1 MRTRFALVALAVALS
16 TACGEGPL
24 VPTSG
29 AIRIVL
35 TTIGADPD
43 ADGYAVTLD
52 GAAPRTVGVNGTLV
66 LRDLGTGAH
75 SVTLAG
81 LAANCTAGG
90 ENPRAVTVRAGD
102 TLQVAFAVVC
112 VAVTGT
118 IEIKAATS
126 GADVDPD
133 GYTVQVDGG
142 TTAALAVSGTTRFEG
157 LSAGS
162 HTVTLAG
169 AATNCPVA
177 ADNPRTVSV
186 TTGAVKRDTARTTF
200 QVICVATTAVIEVA
214 AVTSGIDL
222 DPDGYTVQ
230 VDGGASRALAV
241 SGTIRFEGLG
251 AGSHTVTMTGAAANC
266 PIAPD
271 NPRTV
276 NVTTGAVTR
285 DTARTK
291 FQVTCGAATG
301 SIQVTTATSGIDL
314 DPNGY
319 AMQIDGGSLRLLL
332 GAGTVTI
339 DGLAGGD
346 HSVVLSGAAGNCTVG
361 GDNPRVLHVIT
372 GGAARDTARTLFQVT
387 CVAVTGSI
395 EVKAATTGVD
405 FTPNGYTVL
414 IDVGS
419 LAPLPV
425 NGAATIGGLSAGDH
439 TVRLV
444 GSAGN
449 CTITGDN
456 PRAVHVT
463 TGGVTRDTAR
473 TTFSV
478 SCVAATGSIQVT
490 TATAGMDLDPD
501 GYTVLLDNGQQ
512 RPLGDNGTTVI
523 EGVSAG
529 DHSVILFGAVGNCA
543 LAGNNPRTVHVTTGG
558 STRDT
563 VRTTFQLTCVRVE
576 KIAFQS
582 GASVDQAIIAVAYAD
597 GSNTVTL
604 ARGTGPSW
612 SPDGTKIAFAA
623 IDYYCDYY
631 YYDCYYYPVGLA
643 VMSADGS
650 GLVFLTNEASD
661 AQPTWSPD
669 GTRIAFISSRNGRS
683 GVYVLNAGVPTLLT
697 NTPRAV
703 SKPAWSPDGTR
714 LAFTCVVDSGN
725 SDICVINA
733 NGTGFT
739 RLTSDPG
746 QDAGPAW
753 KPDGSRIAFATTRYA
768 GAYELASM
776 TPDGGDVTRLSPAT
790 AASEPAWKPD
800 GTKLVVANLVCGSSS
815 GCSSRGLLVMTAG
828 GTGLTTVSAG
838 ADYAPAWRP

>member
-1 MRTRFALVALAVALS
+1 MSCGSPMPRGERIAKPAEWGTPIRPVFHSLRGEPNPEASMRTRFALVALAVALS

-162 HTVTLAG
+162 YTVTLAG

-200 QVICVATTAVIEVA
+200 QVTCVATTAVIEVA
-214 AVTSGIDL
+214 AATSGIDL

-230 VDGGASRALAV
+230 VDGGASQVLAV
-241 SGTIRFEGLG
+241 NGAARFEGLG
-251 AGSHTVTMTGAAANC
+251 AGSHTVTVT
-266 PIAPD
+266 
-271 NPRTV
+271 
-276 NVTTGAVTR
+276 VTTGAVKR
-285 DTARTK
+285 DTARTT

-319 AMQIDGGSLRLLL
+319 ALQIDGGSLRLLL
-332 GAGTVTI
+332 GAGTVTV

-346 HSVVLSGAAGNCTVG
+346 HSVVLSGAAGNCTVA
-361 GDNPRVLHVIT
+361 GDNPRTLHAIT
-372 GGAARDTARTLFQVT
+372 GGAARDTARTTFQVT
-387 CVAVTGSI
+387 CVALTGS
-395 EVKAATTGVD
+395 VQVTAATSGVD
-405 FTPNGYTVL
+405 VAPNGYTVL

-419 LAPLPV
+419 LAPLPL
-425 NGAATIGGLSAGDH
+425 NGATTIGGLTAGDH
-439 TVRLV
+439 SVRLV
-444 GSAGN
+444 GAPGN
-449 CTITGDN
+449 CTIAGEN

-463 TGGVTRDTAR
+463 AGGVTRDTAR
-473 TTFSV
+473 TTFAV
-478 SCVAATGSIQVT
+478 TCVAVTGTVQVT
-490 TATAGMDLDPD
+490 APTSGIDLDPN

-512 RPLGDNGTTVI
+512 QPLAPNGAAVI
-523 EGVSAG
+523 EGVSGG
-529 DHSVILFGAVGNCA
+529 DHTVILFGAATNCTIT
-543 LAGNNPRTVHVTTGG
+543 GDNPRTVHVTTGG
-558 STRDT
+558 
-563 VRTTFQLTCVRVE
+563 
-576 KIAFQS
+576 
-582 GASVDQAIIAVAYAD
+582 
-597 GSNTVTL
+597 
-604 ARGTGPSW
+604 
-612 SPDGTKIAFAA
+612 
-623 IDYYCDYY
+623 
-631 YYDCYYYPVGLA
+631 
-643 VMSADGS
+643 
-650 GLVFLTNEASD
+650 
-661 AQPTWSPD
+661 
-669 GTRIAFISSRNGRS
+669 
-683 GVYVLNAGVPTLLT
+683 
-697 NTPRAV
+697 
-703 SKPAWSPDGTR
+703 
-714 LAFTCVVDSGN
+714 
-725 SDICVINA
+725 
-733 NGTGFT
+733 
-739 RLTSDPG
+739 
-746 QDAGPAW
+746 
-753 KPDGSRIAFATTRYA
+753 TTRA
-768 GAYELASM
+768 
-776 TPDGGDVTRLSPAT
+776 
-790 AASEPAWKPD
+790 
-800 GTKLVVANLVCGSSS
+800 
-815 GCSSRGLLVMTAG
+815 
-828 GTGLTTVSAG
+828 
-838 ADYAPAWRP
+838 

>member
-1 MRTRFALVALAVALS
+1 MSCGSPMPRGERIAKPAEWGTPIRPVFHSLRGEPNPEASMRTRFALVALAVALS

-157 LSAGS
+157 LA
-162 HTVTLAG
+162 
-169 AATNCPVA
+169 
-177 ADNPRTVSV
+177 
-186 TTGAVKRDTARTTF
+186 
-200 QVICVATTAVIEVA
+200 
-214 AVTSGIDL
+214 
-222 DPDGYTVQ
+222 
-230 VDGGASRALAV
+230 
-241 SGTIRFEGLG
+241 

-387 CVAVTGSI
+387 CLAVTGSI

-419 LAPLPV
+419 LAPLPL
-425 NGAATIGGLSAGDH
+425 NGATTIGGLTAGDH
-439 TVRLV
+439 SVRLV
-444 GSAGN
+444 GAPGN
-449 CTITGDN
+449 CTIAGEN

-463 TGGVTRDTAR
+463 AGGVTRDTAR
-473 TTFSV
+473 TTFAV
-478 SCVAATGSIQVT
+478 TCVAVTGTVQVT
-490 TATAGMDLDPD
+490 APTSGIDLDPN

-512 RPLGDNGTTVI
+512 QPLAPNGAAVI
-523 EGVSAG
+523 EGVSGGDHTVLPFGAATNCTIAG
-529 DHSVILFGAVGNCA
+529 D
-543 LAGNNPRTVHVTTGG
+543 NPRTVHVTTGG
-558 STRDT
+558 TTRDT
-563 VRTTFQLTCVRVE
+563 ARTAFAVTRVHVE
-576 KIAFQS
+576 KIAFQR
-582 GASVDQAIIAVAYAD
+582 GRAVQDNPTINVAYAD
-597 GSNTVTL
+597 GSNTVSF
-604 ARGTGPSW
+604 APGTGPTWTPDGTKLAFAALSCYDYYYYYCYPTGLAVGLVQLTSDPSDAEPAW
-612 SPDGTKIAFAA
+612 SPDGTQIAFTSSRGGHPGLWVINAA
-623 IDYYCDYY
+623 
-631 YYDCYYYPVGLA
+631 GG
-643 VMSADGS
+643 SAPPLITDS
-650 GLVFLTNEASD
+650 PQSVSK
-661 AQPTWSPD
+661 PTWSPD
-669 GTRIAFISSRNGRS
+669 GT
-683 GVYVLNAGVPTLLT
+683 
-697 NTPRAV
+697 
-703 SKPAWSPDGTR
+703 K
-714 LAFTCVVDSGN
+714 LAFTCSVVSGN
-725 SDICVINA
+725 NDICVINA
-733 NGTGFT
+733 NGTVFV
-739 RLTSDPG
+739 RLTSDPA
-746 QDAGPAW
+746 QDAGPARN
-753 KPDGSRIAFATTRYA
+753 PD
-768 GAYELASM
+768 
-776 TPDGGDVTRLSPAT
+776 
-790 AASEPAWKPD
+790 
-800 GTKLVVANLVCGSSS
+800 
-815 GCSSRGLLVMTAG
+815 
-828 GTGLTTVSAG
+828 
-838 ADYAPAWRP
+838 